1 MELTISK
8 NKTSK
13 QLLWIGIAA
22 IIMFFAGLTSAYVV
36 RKAEGN
42 WLEYVMPIWFMLS
55 TIAIIVSSIL
65 LWISVKKIKS
75 GKSSYI
81 YILSTLILGLFF
93 AYSQFQGWQ
102 ELVSEGIF
110 LTGEGSNPSG
120 SFLYVITLLHLLH
133 LLGGLITL
141 CVSTINAKRG
151 KYTSTNYLGIELT
164 SIYWHF
170 LGLLWLYLFLF
181 LIYI

>member
-55 TIAIIVSSIL
+55 TIAIIVSKCIVPL
-65 LWISVKKIKS
+65 KYANKAYWR
-75 GKSSYI
+75 
-81 YILSTLILGLFF
+81 LFQKNDNDDWYLPRF
-93 AYSQFQGWQ
+93 KHEFGFWK
-102 ELVSEGIF
+102 EFLV
-110 LTGEGSNPSG
+110 
-120 SFLYVITLLHLLH
+120 
-133 LLGGLITL
+133 
-141 CVSTINAKRG
+141 
-151 KYTSTNYLGIELT
+151 
-164 SIYWHF
+164 
-170 LGLLWLYLFLF
+170 
-181 LIYI
+181 